1 MTKNSMQIC
10 LDNQTLTVFS
20 DGSFTIT
27 IDDTE
32 WQFEGG
38 SILTD
43 DTTLSFGEMA
53 QPKIERM
60 ETGIATGIRIRYTN
74 CEPLSF
80 ELRLLLQKEGQLL
93 AEWIPLSKQTK
104 NIRQVC
110 WPGSAIFDQTDSR
123 WYSLLTLQQGLMI
136 PNGWPVSFEKLPFN
150 GQLESAAAYMPWF
163 GQVKENDGYIAICQ
177 TPADAGYSCLHPA
190 GGGTRLAFYWLPVL
204 GKMTGV
210 RKVRYSFR
218 QDCDYT
224 QLAKIY
230 RQYARETGL
239 LRTLSEK
246 AAANP
251 KVDSLIGAGFVH
263 TGIKTHVDP
272 KSDFFDPAAPEKNNH
287 LTPFSVR
294 AKEITRFHQ
303 LGVDRLYLHLDGWGQ
318 PGYDNCHPDYLP
330 ACQEAGGWHGLRGLQ
345 QTVHNCGYLYGLH
358 DQYRDFYHSAPS
370 YDPALSVQAPDGSIF
385 SMALWAGGPQDY
397 LCASQAPHF
406 VRRNFD
412 KLFAEDIRPDC
423 SYLDVFTC
431 NEPDECANPAHPM
444 TRSECLDY
452 RLSCFAWLNANGILP
467 SSEEAADWSIPQ
479 LVFCHYAPYS
489 FMMERPGSPR
499 KGIPVPLY
507 NLVYHDCL
515 IIPWPMENHPDGE
528 DYMLYALLNGGAAYI
543 RRDPAYPGMDGAFSI
558 TAGDQTEEDVRR
570 WRIVSELQRKVAKM
584 EMVSHR
590 LLDKQGN
597 QQQTVFSDGKR
608 RITVQINLPEKSWNI
623 QEELL

>member
-74 CEPLSF
+74 SEPLSF

-93 AEWIPLSKQTK
+93 VEWIPLSKQTK

-272 KSDFFDPAAPEKNNH
+272 KSDFLAP
-287 LTPFSVR
+287 
-294 AKEITRFHQ
+294 
-303 LGVDRLYLHLDGWGQ
+303 
-318 PGYDNCHPDYLP
+318 
-330 ACQEAGGWHGLRGLQ
+330 
-345 QTVHNCGYLYGLH
+345 
-358 DQYRDFYHSAPS
+358 
-370 YDPALSVQAPDGSIF
+370 
-385 SMALWAGGPQDY
+385 
-397 LCASQAPHF
+397 
-406 VRRNFD
+406 
-412 KLFAEDIRPDC
+412 
-423 SYLDVFTC
+423 
-431 NEPDECANPAHPM
+431 
-444 TRSECLDY
+444 
-452 RLSCFAWLNANGILP
+452 
-467 SSEEAADWSIPQ
+467 
-479 LVFCHYAPYS
+479 
-489 FMMERPGSPR
+489 
-499 KGIPVPLY
+499 PL
-507 NLVYHDCL
+507 LKKTT
-515 IIPWPMENHPDGE
+515 I
-528 DYMLYALLNGGAAYI
+528 
-543 RRDPAYPGMDGAFSI
+543 
-558 TAGDQTEEDVRR
+558 
-570 WRIVSELQRKVAKM
+570 
-584 EMVSHR
+584 
-590 LLDKQGN
+590 
-597 QQQTVFSDGKR
+597 
-608 RITVQINLPEKSWNI
+608 
-623 QEELL
+623 